1 MREGGRTLVGHGGR
15 LRGYRT
21 QLQLCP
27 ADRIGVIVMIN
38 AEDGEPLVIASRAFE
53 WVAPAIVRAVTPPAK
68 DGLPPGWER
77 YVGKYRSP
85 GADNQVLVV
94 GGSLVLI
101 DPSVPNPTLAVTR
114 LRPVAEHTFRME
126 TTDGYANNG
135 ELVVFEVDST
145 GRVFRVKIGENYT
158 EPVTDW

>member
-1 MREGGRTLVGHGGR
+1 MRENDRTLVGHGGR

-21 QLQLCP
+21 QLQVCP
-27 ADRIGVIVMIN
+27 AERIGVIVMIN
-38 AEDGEPLVIASRAFE
+38 AEDGEPLLVASRAFE
-53 WVAPAIVRAVTPPAK
+53 WVAPAIVKAVAPPTAY
-68 DGLPPGWER
+68 GLRPGWER

-85 GADNQVLVV
+85 GADTQVLVLD
-94 GGSLVLI
+94 GGLVLI
-101 DPSVPNPTLAVTR
+101 DPSIPDPTRAITR

-135 ELVVFEVDST
+135 ELVVFELDST

-158 EPVTDW
+158 EPIADW